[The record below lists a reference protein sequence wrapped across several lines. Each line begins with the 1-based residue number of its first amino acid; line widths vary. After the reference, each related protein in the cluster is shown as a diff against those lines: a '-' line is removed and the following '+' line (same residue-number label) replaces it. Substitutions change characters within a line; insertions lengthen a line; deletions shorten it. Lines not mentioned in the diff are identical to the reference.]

1 MHPENNKYYYI
12 FMVTRNVSCIMMI
25 TLNLIDRRGG
35 FVEYL
40 FVLNHP
46 FSSQNYHLRI
56 PIADLAPNC
65 LSLLSFLRSWT
76 CNHNIMS
83 TQPCHNHDIFQIIQI
98 MACTIYFDL
107 SHKYFIQFTYILRSI
122 IICEKKIQ
130 IQPCLMLLRWVYIFF
145 PKHTFAYNSIP
156 FVIIVRVIFYMKSAL
171 AFLVIFAIPFKRL
184 GNTSKYHAANK
195 YSSSHPNILMY
206 QYHYI

>member
-1 MHPENNKYYYI
+1 
-12 FMVTRNVSCIMMI
+12 MMM

-107 SHKYFIQFTYILRSI
+107 LRSI

-130 IQPCLMLLRWVYIFF
+130 ILPCLIILRWVYIFF
-145 PKHTFAYNSIP
+145 PKHTFVYNSIP
-156 FVIIVRVIFYMKSAL
+156 FVFIVRVIFHMKSAL

-184 GNTSKYHAANK
+184 GNTSKYHTANK
-195 YSSSHPNILMY
+195 YSSSYPNILMY
-206 QYHYI
+206 Q

>member
-1 MHPENNKYYYI
+1 
-12 FMVTRNVSCIMMI
+12 
-25 TLNLIDRRGG
+25 
-35 FVEYL
+35 
-40 FVLNHP
+40 
-46 FSSQNYHLRI
+46 
-56 PIADLAPNC
+56 
-65 LSLLSFLRSWT
+65 
-76 CNHNIMS
+76 
-83 TQPCHNHDIFQIIQI
+83 

-206 QYHYI
+206 QYHYIWYWYRVTLIAISLIYLYSICQIEISMIKSFAKYYDNLFVFLSIRFNVSLSTNLEKLC